1 MSLQS
6 CLSTLLQQSSMF
18 MFCSFDSWCWMEDA
32 SQRRRREENGENWSV
47 WWVLRSVRADLNS
60 NTDEHPRCESS
71 LASLRLIWSKVIRLL
86 GRDQHCGRTCCA
98 ALNNCGGFQ
107 IKGGLIS
114 YKPSERVGTFQ
125 FYTKTCLYKDVGGQ
139 GGQKKKCQISSSA
152 LSVSLLQVYI
162 CFTSFRL
169 SAASKFQFW
178 NRAMRSVRCRQ
189 LQLAVQ
195 VDDHKLPVSLR
206 AATGFSSSAETKFS
220 LFFLLNWIITTF
232 IREVRFLVCLCH
244 Y

>member
-1 MSLQS
+1 MLDGR
-6 CLSTLLQQSSMF
+6 CFTK
-18 MFCSFDSWCWMEDA
+18 EEKG
-32 SQRRRREENGENWSV
+32 RERRELKCLVSAAFSESWPEFKH
-47 WWVLRSVRADLNS
+47 
-60 NTDEHPRCESS
+60 TDEHPRCESS

-98 ALNNCGGFQ
+98 GGEHTIEQLWWFSNKRRADQ
-107 IKGGLIS
+107 LQTLWAS
-114 YKPSERVGTFQ
+114 RDFSV
-125 FYTKTCLYKDVGGQ
+125 LYKDVSLQRRGGTRRP
-139 GGQKKKCQISSSA
+139 KKICQISSSA